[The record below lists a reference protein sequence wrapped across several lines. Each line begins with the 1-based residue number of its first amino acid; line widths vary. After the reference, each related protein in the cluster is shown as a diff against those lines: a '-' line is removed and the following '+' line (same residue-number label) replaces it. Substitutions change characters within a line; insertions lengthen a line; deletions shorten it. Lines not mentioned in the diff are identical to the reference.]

1 MSIFSTSTIWDFF
14 IIFILDLQIYSSY
27 IGAKICLLISAL
39 RERIAFAGMPRLHGK
54 NGILTTVRKLIA
66 P

>member
-1 MSIFSTSTIWDFF
+1 MSIFSTITIWDFF

-39 RERIAFAGMPRLHGK
+39 RERIALARMPRIHGK
-54 NGILTTVRKLIA
+54 KGILTTVRRLIA
-66 P
+66 A